1 MPSRRTIKTGPTL
14 QKEIRPK
21 LSLEP
26 FLSFLVA
33 ERPTPIAII
42 KGTVMGPVVTPPESN
57 ATAIKSAGAR
67 ERKKKQCNIKNAQKN
82 WKTDPKENT
91 EYGDH

>member
-14 QKEIRPK
+14 QKRNQTK
-21 LSLEP
+21 TVTRTV
-26 FLSFLVA
+26 LSFLVA

-57 ATAIKSAGAR
+57 ATAIKSAGAAK
-67 ERKKKQCNIKNAQKN
+67 EKKTVQYKKC
-82 WKTDPKENT
+82 TKEL
-91 EYGDH
+91 ED